1 MSLAGA
7 HVYYTLTYDIA
18 EAIVI
23 MFEAGFPEVYKK
35 YQQTSNMSIW
45 VEEDSGPFLEWAIIY
60 KLQDKLHK
68 DWKDLGP
75 SACFPTGSFKE
86 SEMLFS

>member
-35 YQQTSNMSIW
+35 YQQTFNMSIW
-45 VEEDSGPFLEWAIIY
+45 VEEDPGPFL
-60 KLQDKLHK
+60 
-68 DWKDLGP
+68 G
-75 SACFPTGSFKE
+75 
-86 SEMLFS
+86 